1 MKDDDLVRMANQ
13 IAAFF
18 DAYPHEEAVLEVAN
32 HIKSFWDPRM
42 RKAIANYVSKGGS
55 NLAPTA
61 RAAIERLA
69 GAQA

>member
-18 DAYPHEEAVLEVAN
+18 DAYPHEEAVVEVAN

-42 RKAIANYVSKGGS
+42 RKAIACYAGKGGS
-55 NLAPTA
+55 GLVPTA
-61 RAAIERLA
+61 RAAIEQLA
-69 GAQA
+69 RA